1 MEQQYLQDLV
11 KLAKQKLKIYH
22 FNVQN
27 FEMINILLFKQT
39 LERENS
45 HLFIRLKH
53 TSRLYLPFVTASFI
67 FLYEKNY
74 CEQSTSNFDIGD
86 IIYDKKDKRSYYIE
100 EKTEGGYKLKYE
112 DKRVSECTRSIPYS
126 YFETNN
132 FIKVFSYKKHDFTDL
147 LKFLNTHLGVN
158 EILAG
163 FQYKIAIVCYKQEL
177 INDLRKTA
185 WYKAIPY
192 CYLTKDGKEE
202 NNFIE
207 PLIYI
212 ASDYQTIREHLF
224 DKGKKVEV
232 VMFFEKYNETEI
244 IRKDIREGQLKKAI
258 FIGEDE
264 LEFEHSNLLKWRWS
278 AEEFNYFDQH
288 KIDFSLAKITPIYAE
303 NSLLR
308 HAIDRFIADIEEI
321 EQQYTVQFLS
331 LKFFARKTLFT
342 IYPEND
348 SLPIDLLKEK
358 FTNECDEI
366 LFNELYAVGTNKK
379 DIDIYSETF
388 QNNFQDILEQI
399 QFKKNKKFQE
409 LASIDFEYLVVSSEH
424 KENWKQF
431 LNDKTVLTY
440 SEWKRNKGKN
450 KKILFLGL
458 HGYSHYQAMKDSC
471 DTISILMYADSH
483 EQQNF
488 EYYERA
494 YLFELDNEYHSK
506 DRKTLSGLSY
516 PQVERVS
523 KPEFNKFNL
532 IDIEQYDDNL
542 YQREEILLKFIFEDN
557 SSEILPINRHIL
569 ISQGDK
575 LINEV
580 LANVKIDD
588 TIGVYHNS
596 NKDKLEDIATEQQ
609 KQAILECK
617 KYVELWK
624 KPLIDFYR
632 SNNCTIENLLCDLK
646 NNGADINHINTL
658 NKWLDMNDKTLFPS
672 KKNMMAIKKLVN
684 NATLDEKIK
693 EIGQQSTL
701 YRSITIALGRD
712 FSDAISHYI
721 LNQEKTSLL
730 KKFSSEQ
737 IDKILKENFNFKKV
751 IKIAEPN
758 TKEKLEVNSLD
769 SSSVEINETNQP
781 PTEEKTMTN
790 EEFQVLLQESTEL
803 AKEAQN
809 QADSLNKLGASALEL
824 DIQGRLSAA
833 ISDNE
838 QLKQQL
844 EEIKNKI
851 DVLGGMQKKHNEAI
865 RYLLDS
871 FNTLNTKVD
880 NLRISLK

>member
-27 FEMINILLFKQT
+27 FEMINVLLFKQT

-53 TSRLYLPFVTASFI
+53 TSKLYLPFVTASFI

-74 CEQSTSNFDIGD
+74 CEQSTNNFDVGD
-86 IIYDKKDKRSYYIE
+86 IIYDKREKRSYCIK
-100 EKTEGGYKLKYE
+100 EKTEGGYQLKYE

-126 YFETNN
+126 YFKINN
-132 FIKVFSYKKHDFTDL
+132 FIKVFSYKKHDFTEL

-163 FQYKIAIVCYKQEL
+163 FQYKIAIVCYKQEF
-177 INDLRKTA
+177 IKDLKNTA

-192 CYLTKDGKEE
+192 CYLTKEGKEE
-202 NNFIE
+202 NNLPIE

-224 DKGKKVEV
+224 DKGQKVEI

-244 IRKDIREGQLKKAI
+244 INKDIRQGQLKKAI

-264 LEFEHSNLLKWRWS
+264 LEFEHNNLLKWRWS
-278 AEEFNYFDQH
+278 AEEFHDFDQH
-288 KIDFSLAKITPIYAE
+288 KIDFSLAEIQLIY
-303 NSLLR
+303 
-308 HAIDRFIADIEEI
+308 
-321 EQQYTVQFLS
+321 V
-331 LKFFARKTLFT
+331 
-342 IYPEND
+342 END
-348 SLPIDLLKEK
+348 SLLKAIESFRKDVEEIETQYMLQFSSLKSHAKKALITVIPELNNLSIKEFLFDDLYSVGVDKEDI
-358 FTNECDEI
+358 EYYADI
-366 LFNELYAVGTNKK
+366 LQDSY
-379 DIDIYSETF
+379 
-388 QNNFQDILEQI
+388 QDITEQLKLSNNAKYQKIFELEFDCLI
-399 QFKKNKKFQE
+399 VPKKTKDSWQQKMPN
-409 LASIDFEYLVVSSEH
+409 
-424 KENWKQF
+424 
-431 LNDKTVLTY
+431 KTVLTY
-440 SEWKRNKGKN
+440 DEWKKLKN
-450 KKILFLGL
+450 KKKKSLFLSL
-458 HGYSHYQAMKDSC
+458 YGYSHYQAMRDSC
-471 DTISILMYADSH
+471 DSILILIYTDSEEH
-483 EQQNF
+483 KAFKYYENKYNLELNN
-488 EYYERA
+488 EYY
-494 YLFELDNEYHSK
+494 SK
-506 DRKTLSGLSY
+506 DRKILSGLEY
-516 PQVERVS
+516 PKKAKYES
-523 KPEFNKFNL
+523 TYCNN

-542 YQREEILLKFIFEDN
+542 YQREEIFLKFIFEDN

-569 ISQGDK
+569 IQQGDK
-575 LINEV
+575 LINEI
-580 LANVKIDD
+580 LANVKINDI
-588 TIGVYHNS
+588 IGVYHNL

-609 KQAILECK
+609 KQAILNCK

-632 SNNCTIENLLCDLK
+632 SKNYTLENLLCDLK
-646 NNGADINHINTL
+646 NNGADINHVNTL

-672 KKNMMAIKKLVN
+672 KVKNMVAIKRLVN
-684 NATLDEKIK
+684 NATLNEKIK
-693 EIGQQSTL
+693 EISQQRTL

-712 FSDAISHYI
+712 FSDAISYYI
-721 LNQEKTSLL
+721 LNQEKTDLL
-730 KKFSSEQ
+730 KRFSSEQ
-737 IDKILKENFNFKKV
+737 LDKILKENFSFKKV
-751 IKIAEPN
+751 IKIIEPN
-758 TKEKLEVNSLD
+758 AKEKLEINSLD
-769 SSSVEINETNQP
+769 NSSVEVNETNQP
-781 PTEEKTMTN
+781 PTEEKNMTN
-790 EEFQVLLQESTEL
+790 EEFQTLLQESTNL

-809 QADSLNKLGASALEL
+809 QADSLNKLGVSALEL
-824 DIQGRLSAA
+824 DIQERLSAA